1 LGETFKNPDQAGLGG
16 FNQGGGMG
24 EAQPQVEITDVA
36 GYIKQEYERI
46 VREDAGRADVLRLEQ
61 GDNIVTLFMSEPWRR
76 VNTRYGEKIAIPVFD
91 KKGEKKIILVGQRSR
106 LYKAIIKALAES
118 VKKGEED
125 LESVV
130 LSIYK
135 VGSGLKA
142 SYDVKV
148 VEEYRRKREGKRK

>member
-1 LGETFKNPDQAGLGG
+1 MAE
-16 FNQGGGMG
+16 
-24 EAQPQVEITDVA
+24 PQITDVI

-46 VREDAGRADVLRLEQ
+46 VKEDVSRSEVLRLVE
-61 GDNIVTLFMSEPWRR
+61 GDNIVTIFMDEPWRK
-76 VNTRYGEKIAIPVFD
+76 VNTRFGEKIAIPVFD
-91 KKGEKKIILVGQRSR
+91 KKGEKKVIMAGLRSR

-118 VKKGEED
+118 VRKGEGD

-148 VEEYRRKREGKRK
+148 VEEHRRKREGKRR